1 VHLPARSKLSANAG
15 SATVLFDGALPEE
28 KEPERLMRTEQNNR
42 RIRQLRMSYATT
54 ACPIPT
60 YLSSTSY
67 AFLAPSLREALA
79 ASPYASRTRIVPGEA
94 DDSCALHAKD
104 VPRSIIFTSDTDL
117 LLFDYHAETLVVLF
131 QDAAS
136 PTGLKAHAPHQIAEK
151 LQLNRLVPLA
161 YAIQQRSSEGM
172 DDLVRDARNL
182 DNDSPLYSDFS
193 SRYTA
198 DIVAP
203 TYFAEHPGLQLTL
216 QYLDVRVSEFVHKAM
231 LGSKGLPV
239 YLPLLVEDPNQASA
253 WNMGQDLRTLAYSLV
268 ASNSAKVR
276 EYRRKAQDISP
287 QDLNPLSTAELQ
299 AMAKEWEER
308 IGAVTRWGE
317 SKDISSSLLWSL
329 LALSLVVAELN
340 TPPPLALVAR
350 VINGDFDNT
359 WDFVQLSAR
368 IQAAL
373 YSLRMLKQVTS
384 IWITVHQQ
392 DQSELG
398 KAVSGL
404 QASMSGFPPLSDMF
418 MVPGQQKR
426 LLADHEKTKE
436 LIEEIYS
443 SVGIE
448 VEVEQVSNK
457 KKKKQAKEADRK
469 KRKMEQR
476 LHAKLEK

>member
-1 VHLPARSKLSANAG
+1 MANTG
-15 SATVLFDGALPEE
+15 SATVLFDGALPKE

-42 RIRQLRMSYATT
+42 RIKQLRASYATT

-79 ASPYASRTRIVPGEA
+79 GSPYASRTRIVPGEA
-94 DDSCALHAKD
+94 DDSCALHARD
-104 VPRSIIFTSDTDL
+104 LQRSIIFTSDTDL

-136 PTGLKAHAPHQIAEK
+136 PTGLKAHAPYQIAEK
-151 LQLNRLVPLA
+151 LQLKRLVSLA

-172 DDLVRDARNL
+172 DDLVRDARNF
-182 DNDSPLYSDFS
+182 DNDSPPYLEFSNRYS
-193 SRYTA
+193 T
-198 DIVAP
+198 DIIAP
-203 TYFAEHPGLQLTL
+203 TYHAKCPGLQLPL
-216 QYLDVRVSEFVHKAM
+216 QDLDVRVSEFVHEAM
-231 LGSKGLPV
+231 LGSKSLPV

-253 WNMGQDLRTLAYSLV
+253 WNMGQDLRTLAYSLL
-268 ASNSAKVR
+268 APTSAKVR

-287 QDLNPLSTAELQ
+287 QDINPLSTTELQ
-299 AMAKEWEER
+299 VTAEEWEER
-308 IGAVTRWGE
+308 IGAVMRWGD
-317 SKDISSSLLWSL
+317 SKDISSPLLWSL

-340 TPPPLALVAR
+340 TPPPLPLVSR

-359 WDFVQLSAR
+359 WAFVQLAAR

-384 IWITVHQQ
+384 IWIMIHQQ
-392 DQSELG
+392 DQFELG
-398 KAVSGL
+398 KALSGL
-404 QASMSGFPPLSDMF
+404 QALMSALPPIPAMF
-418 MVPGQQKR
+418 MVPGQDKR
-426 LLADHEKTKE
+426 LLADHEQMKE

-443 SVGIE
+443 SIGIE
-448 VEVEQVSNK
+448 VAVEQVSNK

-476 LHAKLEK
+476 LQAKLEK

>member
-1 VHLPARSKLSANAG
+1 
-15 SATVLFDGALPEE
+15 
-28 KEPERLMRTEQNNR
+28 
-42 RIRQLRMSYATT
+42 
-54 ACPIPT
+54 
-60 YLSSTSY
+60 
-67 AFLAPSLREALA
+67 
-79 ASPYASRTRIVPGEA
+79 
-94 DDSCALHAKD
+94 
-104 VPRSIIFTSDTDL
+104 
-117 LLFDYHAETLVVLF
+117 
-131 QDAAS
+131 
-136 PTGLKAHAPHQIAEK
+136 
-151 LQLNRLVPLA
+151 
-161 YAIQQRSSEGM
+161 
-172 DDLVRDARNL
+172 
-182 DNDSPLYSDFS
+182 
-193 SRYTA
+193 
-198 DIVAP
+198 
-203 TYFAEHPGLQLTL
+203 
-216 QYLDVRVSEFVHKAM
+216 M

-404 QASMSGFPPLSDMF
+404 QASMSGFPRISDMF